1 MDINK
6 YKVLSD
12 KEEKK
17 VKGGEILVGSVLLLA
32 GMLGFAAQTSMY
44 KKP

>member
-1 MDINK
+1 MDIHK

-12 KEEKK
+12 KEEKM
-17 VKGGEILVGSVLLLA
+17 VKGGEILVGSVSLLA

-44 KKP
+44 KKT